1 MSELPFQPHEA
12 LQILTDM
19 LRVRRLEEVAAEK
32 YSETKIR
39 GFLHLY
45 IGEEAIAAAA
55 MRALGPDDNVLCT
68 YREHAQALIRGVSA
82 ERIMA
87 EMYGKYEGCSH
98 GRGGSMHLFDASLR
112 FYGGNAIVAGHLPMA
127 VGMALADKLRGR
139 EAVTACFFGEGA
151 MAEGAFHESMNLAAL
166 WHLPLLLI
174 CENNWYAMGTALD
187 ISESQINLCAKV
199 ASYKIPA
206 ASVDG
211 MEVEAVSQA
220 VTQAAAQVRAGAG
233 PHFVECK
240 TYRFRAHS
248 MFDAQ
253 LYRSKAEVESWKKR
267 DPIALFAARLKGA
280 GVLTDAK
287 LDELVAAA
295 DAEMVRAVAYAEKG
309 GWEPAESLT
318 KDVYTREARHE

>member
-1 MSELPFQPHEA
+1 MSELPFEPHEA
-12 LQILTDM
+12 LELLADM

-32 YSETKIR
+32 YSEQKIR

-55 MRALGPDDNVLCT
+55 MRALGPGDNVLCT
-68 YREHAQALIRGVSA
+68 YREHAQALIRGVAA

-174 CENNWYAMGTALD
+174 CENNWYAMGTALN
-187 ISESQINLCAKV
+187 ISESQTDLCAKA

-206 ASVDG
+206 VSVDG

-253 LYRSKAEVESWKKR
+253 LYRTKAEVESWKKR

-280 GVLTDAK
+280 GLLTDAK

-295 DAEMVRAVAYAEKG
+295 DAEIARAVAYAERG
-309 GWEPAESLT
+309 GWEPTATLT